1 MDQSKNNNSEEVD
14 LGQLFN
20 AIGAGIRSVFRFFKN
35 LLFGLANW
43 ALEGILFVRQRFL
56 VFGIISLLGASFG
69 AYIDYIDGPRYAS
82 KMILATNYGSGKL
95 LYNEVEYLAALL
107 KQNDTSQLHSR
118 FNIKPSEAEMIS
130 KIKIEPIVDPKE
142 ELLAFDAYR
151 LKMDTTMVSKSITFS
166 EYKDDF
172 EEHQYRRH
180 IIEATVYDR
189 KLLSKIE
196 SGLLNALNSNKILQ
210 LENQIGTVNLS
221 LVDEG
226 LKTSMARID
235 SLLLAEQKA
244 LEQNTMSDDMS
255 GTSINL
261 TENTRNTKEVQLVEL
276 KIHLM
281 DELQL
286 NNEKNL
292 IANNITNVITSFDEM
307 VYKETAFTK
316 KGSVKYGVIAF
327 LALSMFYAI
336 MRFDKFLKEKI
347 DQKANRA

>member
-1 MDQSKNNNSEEVD
+1 
-14 LGQLFN
+14 
-20 AIGAGIRSVFRFFKN
+20 
-35 LLFGLANW
+35 
-43 ALEGILFVRQRFL
+43 
-56 VFGIISLLGASFG
+56 
-69 AYIDYIDGPRYAS
+69 
-82 KMILATNYGSGKL
+82 
-95 LYNEVEYLAALL
+95 
-107 KQNDTSQLHSR
+107 
-118 FNIKPSEAEMIS
+118 
-130 KIKIEPIVDPKE
+130 
-142 ELLAFDAYR
+142 
-151 LKMDTTMVSKSITFS
+151 MVSKSITFS